1 MQWSRH
7 AATFAGFRR
16 FVEFLGQFFGD
27 PPRSDRGGCI
37 RAGRI
42 IKATVGD
49 LLFRFFHARLLW
61 FPGTKLLLLAIVVAL
76 VLDLVLFVMFIL
88 FYPYYRRSVVH
99 LLFYF
104 IN

>member
-1 MQWSRH
+1 MQRSGH
-7 AATFAGFRR
+7 NAAAFAGFRR
-16 FVEFLGQFFGD
+16 CFVEFLGQFFGISSL
-27 PPRSDRGGCI
+27 RAGCI